1 MRVLMVGAGATGGY
15 FGGRLLQHG
24 RDVTFLVRGQRA
36 QQLAQRG
43 LVIRSACGNAELVG
57 APTVLAGDLRDPFDL
72 IVLSCKAYG
81 LAQAMVDITPAVGP
95 RTAILPILNGMR
107 HLDLLDEEF
116 GAQRVLGGQCMISS
130 TLDAQGVVQHLNQVH
145 AITFGERDGSASPRM
160 QQITEVLADAG
171 FDSRPSSNVLQAMWD
186 KWLFFASLAG
196 ITCLMRGSIGE
207 IATAPGGTMAA
218 LALLDECRSVAERFA
233 HAPNERVLE
242 RDRSILTEA
251 GSPLAASM
259 LRDLQH
265 GHPIEADHVVG
276 DMLARAQQHH
286 LPAPMLALVHAHLK
300 VYEAGRL
307 VEHPSG

>member
-1 MRVLMVGAGATGGY
+1 MRVLMLGAGATGGY

-145 AITFGERDGSASPRM
+145 SITFGERDAVPRRACSRSPKPLR
-160 QQITEVLADAG
+160 T
-171 FDSRPSSNVLQAMWD
+171 
-186 KWLFFASLAG
+186 
-196 ITCLMRGSIGE
+196 RGSI
-207 IATAPGGTMAA
+207 
-218 LALLDECRSVAERFA
+218 
-233 HAPNERVLE
+233 H
-242 RDRSILTEA
+242 
-251 GSPLAASM
+251 
-259 LRDLQH
+259 
-265 GHPIEADHVVG
+265 
-276 DMLARAQQHH
+276 ARAATCCRRCGTSGCSSPHW
-286 LPAPMLALVHAHLK
+286 PASLV
-300 VYEAGRL
+300 
-307 VEHPSG
+307 